1 LFGIA
6 SVAAV
11 SFRDVQHLTWGIVST
26 IQRLTGC
33 IAMKHTHG
41 DVFMFIGIQKKR
53 GHDFMNACIVKP
65 IQMAGN
71 GIIIEMRS
79 LNAFA
84 QQLR

>member
-1 LFGIA
+1 
-6 SVAAV
+6 
-11 SFRDVQHLTWGIVST
+11 
-26 IQRLTGC
+26 
-33 IAMKHTHG
+33 MKHTHG

-84 QQLR
+84 QQLRQIDTAGPFFKMNKSLPAAENIE